1 MNFEKSIH
9 IIDTHTVGQAT
20 RIIVGG
26 IPVLRGK
33 TMMEK
38 KEYFIKHC
46 DDIRVMAMHEPRG
59 HADMFGAVLT
69 EPIDDKADYGMI
81 FIDGVGC
88 LNMCGHGTIGV
99 ATALV
104 ETNMVEVKEP
114 YTDIVLESPAGLISV
129 RVEVE
134 EGRAKSVSFQNVPA
148 FLYKK
153 DVKVQVPELGTI
165 TCDISFGG
173 NFFAIVKNTELQVEI
188 EPENLKDIV
197 PKALNLLKCI
207 NEQIEIRHPLLSIHT
222 VDLVEIFGE
231 AKSPKADMQNV
242 VVLGEGEVDR
252 SPCGTGT
259 CAKVATLYARNE
271 LALGEKF
278 VYESVLRT
286 KFSAKALKE
295 CQVGEYR
302 AVIPEITG
310 SAYIT
315 GFNHLVLDKQD
326 PIGYGFTL

>member
-1 MNFEKSIH
+1 MDVRKSIH

-26 IPVLRGK
+26 IPALKGN

-38 KEYFIKHC
+38 KEYFMEHC
-46 DDIRVMAMHEPRG
+46 DEIRVMAMHEPRG

-69 EPIDDKADYGMI
+69 EATDPEADYGML
-81 FIDGVGC
+81 FIDGAGC

-104 ETNMVEVKEP
+104 ETEMVKVQEP
-114 YTDIVLESPAGLISV
+114 YTDLVLEAPAGLIRV

-134 EGRAKSVSFQNVPA
+134 DGHAKSVSFRNVPA

-153 DVKVQVPELGTI
+153 DVKVEVPELGSV

-173 NFFAIVKNTELQVEI
+173 NFFALVKNTEMKVDI
-188 EPENLKDIV
+188 APENLKDII
-197 PKALNLLKCI
+197 PKALSLKKCI
-207 NEQIEIRHPLLSIHT
+207 NEQISIQHPELDIHT
-222 VDLVEIFGE
+222 VDLVEIYGE
-231 AKSPKADMQNV
+231 AKSPEADMQNV

-259 CAKVATLYARNE
+259 CAKIAALYARGE
-271 LALGEKF
+271 LGVQEPF

-286 KFSAKALKE
+286 KFSAKVVEE
-295 CQVGEYR
+295 CKVGDCIGI
-302 AVIPEITG
+302 IPEITG

-315 GFNHLVLDKQD
+315 GFNHLVLDKRD
-326 PIGYGFTL
+326 PIGYGFIL

>member
-1 MNFEKSIH
+1 MNIRKCLH

-26 IPVLRGK
+26 IPVLKGK

-38 KEYFIKHC
+38 KEFFMKNY
-46 DDIRVMAMHEPRG
+46 DEIRVMAMHEPRG
-59 HADMFGAVLT
+59 HADMFGAILT
-69 EPIDDKADYGMI
+69 EPTDPRADYGML
-81 FIDGVGC
+81 FIDGAGC

-104 ETNMVEVKEP
+104 ETEMVKVEEP
-114 YTDIVLESPAGLISV
+114 YTDLILEAPAGLIHV

-134 EGRAKSVSFQNVPA
+134 KGHAKNVSFKNVPA

-153 DVKVQVPELGTI
+153 DVKVQVPGLGEV

-173 NFFAIVKNTELQVEI
+173 NFFAIVKNTEMGVDI
-188 EPENLKDIV
+188 EPENLDEII
-197 PKALNLLKCI
+197 PRALQLKECI
-207 NEQIEIRHPLLSIHT
+207 NEQIEIKHPVLDINT
-222 VDLVEIFGE
+222 VDLVEIYGE
-231 AKSPKADMQNV
+231 AKSKDANMQNV

-259 CAKVATLYARNE
+259 CAKIATLFAREE
-271 LALGEKF
+271 LGMNEKF
-278 VYESVLRT
+278 VYESILRT
-286 KFSAKALKE
+286 KFSAKVTETCKVE
-295 CQVGEYR
+295 EYD
-302 AVIPEITG
+302 AIIPEITG

-315 GFNHLVLDKQD
+315 GFNQLILDERD
-326 PIGYGFTL
+326 PIGYGFIL